1 MEREGPRR
9 KRRETMDDIKRML
22 VVSRSTKHCR
32 KAIHYG
38 VLLGKQQE
46 AELYV
51 LHLFNDPFCLEHCQL
66 PIVSLKSMQEE
77 YRAMQEKAKADLE
90 TLAEAERA
98 NGLPIQVRVRD
109 GNASKEILRLVKEE
123 KIDLLILLAHEESR
137 LEHML
142 FGRTNEELLR
152 ELPCS
157 LLFVQKEPGRP
168 RY

>member
-1 MEREGPRR
+1 
-9 KRRETMDDIKRML
+9 MDDIKRIL

-32 KAIHYG
+32 KAVHYG
-38 VLLGKQQE
+38 VLLAKQQQ

-51 LHLFNDPFCLEHCQL
+51 LHLFDDPFCVEHCQL

-77 YRAMQEKAKADLE
+77 YRAMQAKAKAELE
-90 TLAEAERA
+90 TLADAERA
-98 NGLPIQVRVRD
+98 NGLPMRVLIRD
-109 GNASKEILRLVKEE
+109 GDASKEILRVVEEE
-123 KIDLLILLAHEESR
+123 KIDLVILLAHEEGR

-152 ELPCS
+152 KLPCS
-157 LLFVQKEPGRP
+157 IFFVKKEPGRP